1 MLAMQAPNDEDWYY
15 VFQAHAEVHKI
26 EVGNGRSLI
35 LAARLGNCLS
45 L

>member
-1 MLAMQAPNDEDWYY
+1 MMKTDTMFPSS
-15 VFQAHAEVHKI
+15 EVHKI